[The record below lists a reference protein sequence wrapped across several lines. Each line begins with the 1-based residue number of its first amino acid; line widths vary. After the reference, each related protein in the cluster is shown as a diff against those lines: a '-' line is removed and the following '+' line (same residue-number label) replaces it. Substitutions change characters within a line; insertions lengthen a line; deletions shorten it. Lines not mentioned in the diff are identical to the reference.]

1 MRVLVTGAGGFIGSH
16 VAHELVSAGHEV
28 HAVVRPGGTRMRLT
42 DIRDRLS
49 FLELDLAD
57 TSAASGALSSL
68 RPDALVHLAWY
79 AEPGTYLHA
88 VAENQAAL
96 RSSTSLIAVAT
107 QLGCQRI
114 VLGGTCLETAI
125 ETPPTAY
132 ADAKRSLHDVLQVA
146 IRAGVSGVCGHVY
159 YLYGPWE
166 DSRRVV
172 PSIVRSLLRKEAI
185 PTTDGQ
191 MMRDYLHVTDVATG
205 FRHLVE
211 SSVVGTADI
220 CSGTVVMLR
229 DVLVAAADEL
239 GRRSLLEL
247 GALGPTTGAGCSRAG
262 DPSTL
267 TELGW
272 KPRYDM
278 RTGIA
283 DTVSWWRRQESQ
295 T

>member
-16 VAHELVSAGHEV
+16 VARELVSAGHEV
-28 HAVVRPGGTRMRLT
+28 HAVVRPGGSRIRLT
-42 DIRDRLS
+42 DVADRIN

-57 TSAASGALSSL
+57 ISATSVALGSV

-79 AEPGTYLHA
+79 AEPGTYLYA

-125 ETPPTAY
+125 DTPRTAY
-132 ADAKRSLHDVLQVA
+132 ADAKRSLHDTLQVA
-146 IRAGVSGVCGHVY
+146 VRAGVSGICGHVY

-166 DSRRVV
+166 DGRRVV

-191 MMRDYLHVTDVATG
+191 MVRDYLHVADVATG
-205 FRHLVE
+205 FRYLVE
-211 SSVVGTADI
+211 SSVIGSADI

-247 GALGPTTGAGCSRAG
+247 GALGPTTGPGCSRAG

-267 TELGW
+267 LGLGW
-272 KPRYDM
+272 KPRYDI